1 MRIESVARGKYI
13 HGETHDKGPEASHLV
28 GLDSLP
34 ESLIVLGIF
43 ALKGIDHQVLV
54 NENLGVESV
63 LLLQLLDL
71 DIVTLGLDAGRRHLA
86 VCVNGSLCDGDALS
100 VCTNGLDVVRVCV
113 VCQWLEEGKGGGL
126 VVRLEKCRGESGL
139 MSLGCIAVSECTYEC
154 QLPHATINQPTHPHP
169 ESRAPRDKGECTS
182 QEASS
187 FAIPI
192 EACSLTLA

>member
-113 VCQWLEEGKGGGL
+113 VGQWLEEEKGGDL
-126 VVRLEKCRGESGL
+126 VVRLEEHRGESGL

-154 QLPHATINQPTHPHP
+154 QLPPRDNHQPTHPHP
-169 ESRAPRDKGECTS
+169 ERLVTRENVQVKRPQALPFLLK
-182 QEASS
+182 
-187 FAIPI
+187 
-192 EACSLTLA
+192 LAA

>member
-71 DIVTLGLDAGRRHLA
+71 DIVTLWLDPSRRHLA
-86 VCVNGSLCDGDALS
+86 VCVNGLCVMVMFCLCVPMVWMCRVS
-100 VCTNGLDVVRVCV
+100 VR
-113 VCQWLEEGKGGGL
+113 QWLVERKRERS
-126 VVRLEKCRGESGL
+126 VVRLENSRRGSGL
-139 MSLGCIAVSECTYEC
+139 ISLGCIAVSECTYEC
-154 QLPHATINQPTHPHP
+154 QLPLATVSQPPHPHP
-169 ESRAPRDKGECTS
+169 DSWS
-182 QEASS
+182 AS
-187 FAIPI
+187 
-192 EACSLTLA
+192 